1 MQEIQEWVK
10 RLRLWVSE
18 LPLSQQLFRYDEE
31 DSDDLLRDNRILD
44 RDLPIWLAAQSA
56 VSRYEGIL
64 SSMGPRGR
72 LLRRLLTWIGLLPP
86 MPEQP
91 FKLNDDSK
99 ASEPYLRFDH
109 SNSPI

>member
-1 MQEIQEWVK
+1 MPEIQEWVK

-18 LPLSQQLFRYDEE
+18 LPTSQQLFRYDEE
-31 DSDDLLRDNRILD
+31 DSDGLLSDNRISD
-44 RDLPIWLAAQSA
+44 KDLPIWLAAQSA

-86 MPEQP
+86 MPEQAFTP
-91 FKLNDDSK
+91 NDDSK

-109 SNSPI
+109 SNS